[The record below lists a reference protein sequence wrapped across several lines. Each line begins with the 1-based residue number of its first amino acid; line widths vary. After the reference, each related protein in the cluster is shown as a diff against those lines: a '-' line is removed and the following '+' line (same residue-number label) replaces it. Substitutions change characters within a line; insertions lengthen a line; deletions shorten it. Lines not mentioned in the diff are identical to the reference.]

1 METNG
6 KTVGVVTLGCD
17 KNRVDT
23 ERILSSL
30 VAAGYGIADTEN
42 ADIILINTCA
52 FIESAKREAID
63 AIFDA
68 AEIKKKTGAAIVV
81 AGCFS
86 ERYAQTVAEELPEV
100 DAFVSIGSYPEIV
113 EIFQKLPLKTEFRKT
128 AQTPWFP
135 GRIQTTPPHYA
146 YLKIADGCS
155 NRCTYC
161 AIPMIR
167 GSYRSEPMDKLLE
180 EARAL
185 SENGVKELIVVAQ
198 DTTRYGEELYG
209 EPKLVELL
217 TELVKLPFRYVR
229 ILYAYPERVTDKLLR
244 FIEAEP
250 KMAKYL
256 DIPLQ
261 HVNDRILKRMGRK
274 TSNAEIMKL
283 IERVKTLAPSVM
295 LRSTFIVGFPSETEE
310 EFEEL
315 KQFIA
320 SGKIDYAGF
329 FDYSKEEGTPA
340 EKLPNQIPY
349 RVKRARKKEI
359 ELLEQQVVSQ
369 KHDAQIGTVTEVF
382 YEGIDMKKGKLY
394 GRFVRCAPDVD
405 VTLYLTAKEPLEVG
419 EIYLAN
425 IVKGGFFP
433 EGEVIGRG

>member
-23 ERILSSL
+23 ERIMSSL

-167 GSYRSEPMDKLLE
+167 GAYRSEPMDKLLE

-198 DTTRYGEELYG
+198 DTTRYGEDLYG
-209 EPKLVELL
+209 EPKL
-217 TELVKLPFRYVR
+217 
-229 ILYAYPERVTDKLLR
+229 
-244 FIEAEP
+244 
-250 KMAKYL
+250 
-256 DIPLQ
+256 
-261 HVNDRILKRMGRK
+261 DRK
-274 TSNAEIMKL
+274 
-283 IERVKTLAPSVM
+283 SV
-295 LRSTFIVGFPSETEE
+295 V
-310 EFEEL
+310 
-315 KQFIA
+315 
-320 SGKIDYAGF
+320 
-329 FDYSKEEGTPA
+329 
-340 EKLPNQIPY
+340 
-349 RVKRARKKEI
+349 
-359 ELLEQQVVSQ
+359 
-369 KHDAQIGTVTEVF
+369 
-382 YEGIDMKKGKLY
+382 
-394 GRFVRCAPDVD
+394 
-405 VTLYLTAKEPLEVG
+405 
-419 EIYLAN
+419 
-425 IVKGGFFP
+425 
-433 EGEVIGRG
+433 